1 MEYIKNQISID
12 LKSTAFQSF
21 SSKDNGT
28 LLYPYKNIEI
38 TTEETYYC
46 PFCGNKINYLSCN
59 CKEFKK
65 ALKQLQDSLEDS
77 KHKTSFHHP
86 EFNHSPGI
94 IKPISEFEVKE
105 LTKEEIL
112 SFGLDLW
119 DSNIRYPDN
128 FSDKEYMVS
137 SIYEDSDNK
146 FFFLCKDLKTKIVYK
161 LRTEKPEHT
170 NKKIILG
177 VYAKRT
183 ISGDKERL
191 GSYRIESYL
200 KKFKEFNDWKEVC
213 ETLKKL

>member
-21 SSKDNGT
+21 SSKDDGT

-46 PFCGNKINYLSCN
+46 PFCGSEINYLSCN
-59 CKEFKK
+59 CKRFKK
-65 ALKQLQDSLEDS
+65 ALKKLQDSLGDS
-77 KHKTSFHHP
+77 KHETSFHHP

-119 DSNIRYPDN
+119 DSNIRYPDK

-146 FFFLCKDLKTKIVYK
+146 FFFLCKDLKTKVVYK

-183 ISGDKERL
+183 IPGDKERL
-191 GSYRIESYL
+191 GSYRFESYL
-200 KKFKEFNDWKEVC
+200 KKFKEFNDWNEVC